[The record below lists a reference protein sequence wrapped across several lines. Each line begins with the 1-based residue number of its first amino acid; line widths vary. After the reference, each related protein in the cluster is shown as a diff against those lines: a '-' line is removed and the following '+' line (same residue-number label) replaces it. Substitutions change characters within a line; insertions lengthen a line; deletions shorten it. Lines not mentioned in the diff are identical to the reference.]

1 MLLSNVLKTPLTRNL
16 IKLIRICFIRFK
28 EIISIYDIYDS
39 LRKEGLSDDD
49 YIEMYLNA
57 DVSSGSPSVQGGTGT
72 GNSTYFGAYRL
83 IT

>member
-1 MLLSNVLKTPLTRNL
+1 
-16 IKLIRICFIRFK
+16 
-28 EIISIYDIYDS
+28 
-39 LRKEGLSDDD
+39 
-49 YIEMYLNA
+49 MYLNA